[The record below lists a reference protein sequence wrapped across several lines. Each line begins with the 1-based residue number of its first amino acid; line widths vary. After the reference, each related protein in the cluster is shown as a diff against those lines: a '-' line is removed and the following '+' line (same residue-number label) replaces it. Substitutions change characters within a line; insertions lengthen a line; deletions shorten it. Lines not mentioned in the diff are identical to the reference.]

1 MVKGSAQ
8 YRMVVMPYRP
18 MRRIFNYVVGT
29 LLLLLVAGFC
39 FFYGYDQ
46 GARAAPQ
53 IGTDSQTVV
62 ALEAEAERLRQEV
75 TNLKLA
81 AAVDAQAYED
91 VRRETVE
98 QKVRI
103 TELEQDI
110 SVYRSMV
117 SKSDVANPQGI
128 SMGTFRVTG
137 SGGVRGFKYKF
148 VVRQLVATNKPFKG
162 TLSLKITGSR
172 AQQQLSLPLHQV
184 SQQLSDELI
193 PLEFKYFQSVE
204 GDLLLPEGFEPERV
218 DVEVKSVDSKQPTHI
233 ERQLDW
239 FVAS

>member
-18 MRRIFNYVVGT
+18 MRRIFNYVLGI

-46 GARAAPQ
+46 GSRAP
-53 IGTDSQTVV
+53 TDVGVEHQQAVI
-62 ALEAEAERLRQEV
+62 LKKEAERLQQELA
-75 TNLKLA
+75 NLKLA

-117 SKSDVANPQGI
+117 SKSDTANPQGI

-137 SGGVRGFKYKF
+137 SGGVRGYKYKF
-148 VVRQLVATNKPFKG
+148 VVRQLVATNKAFKG
-162 TLSLKITGSR
+162 TLSLKITGTR
-172 AQQQLSLPLHQV
+172 AEQPLTIPLHQV
-184 SQQLSDELI
+184 SQQASEEAI
-193 PLEFKYFQSVE
+193 PLEFKYFQSIE

-218 DVEVKSVDSKQPTHI
+218 DVVVKSVGGKQPTHI

>member
-53 IGTDSQTVV
+53 IGTDNQTVV

-117 SKSDVANPQGI
+117 SKSDAANPQGI

-218 DVEVKSVDSKQPTHI
+218 DVVVKSVDSKQPTHI